1 MYLCG
6 VRSFDLRPIW
16 EEATF
21 QSALPY
27 LYRLS
32 INNEC
37 YRLWYYLLLAKF
49 AACSIIYGA
58 FLNVLLCTVL
68 CCVCVFST
76 QIHMHSLDTFR
87 SACDFPVG
95 QSTSVGC
102 CLHHLFNNV
111 ESKSRC
117 LLYVGDWG
125 QSRSNVLSCF
135 DAFDFRFRSRAFIM
149 NAWHVNGAT
158 TTKNRIRR
166 QKTRLLLASIHF
178 FLLFFSS
185 AVAACCSCCYHS
197 LFNRWRK
204 VIRLWPYFNFSSAC
218 IFFFDCLNSIL
229 RLPLTVC
236 ESKKVVTNQLW
247 NETRNSTDVWCKQ
260 EMPNEKINKSQ
271 AFR

>member
-1 MYLCG
+1 MWGSFVRFTPNMRGSHVSMCSALFISPFYKQWVLSLVILLITSQICCMLNNL
-6 VRSFDLRPIW
+6 RSF
-16 EEATF
+16 
-21 QSALPY
+21 SGCSS
-27 LYRLS
+27 LY
-32 INNEC
+32 C
-37 YRLWYYLLLAKF
+37 A
-49 AACSIIYGA
+49 
-58 FLNVLLCTVL
+58 VL

-135 DAFDFRFRSRAFIM
+135 DAFDFRFGSRAFIM

-158 TTKNRIRR
+158 TTKNQIRR

-178 FLLFFSS
+178 FSSLLLL
-185 AVAACCSCCYHS
+185 CCNCCC
-197 LFNRWRK
+197 LF
-204 VIRLWPYFNFSSAC
+204 
-218 IFFFDCLNSIL
+218 
-229 RLPLTVC
+229 
-236 ESKKVVTNQLW
+236 
-247 NETRNSTDVWCKQ
+247 
-260 EMPNEKINKSQ
+260 
-271 AFR
+271 